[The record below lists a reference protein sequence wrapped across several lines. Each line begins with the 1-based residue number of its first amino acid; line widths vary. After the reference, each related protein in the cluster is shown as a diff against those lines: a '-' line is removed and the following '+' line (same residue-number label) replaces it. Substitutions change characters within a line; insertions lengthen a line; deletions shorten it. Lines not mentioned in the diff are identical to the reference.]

1 MSCDAVL
8 LLLLLKLLI
17 SFQFKIYDI
26 KLFGGI
32 CCNFGQ

>member
-1 MSCDAVL
+1 MSCVAVL

-17 SFQFKIYDI
+17 SFQFEIYVI
-26 KLFGGI
+26 ELFGGI